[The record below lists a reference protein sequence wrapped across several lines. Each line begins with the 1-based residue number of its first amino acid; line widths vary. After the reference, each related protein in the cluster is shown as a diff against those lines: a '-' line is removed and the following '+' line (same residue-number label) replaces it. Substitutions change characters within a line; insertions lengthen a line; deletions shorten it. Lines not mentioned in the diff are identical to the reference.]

1 METEGKEEGTK
12 GVPLLD
18 TLRGMEIADAFFPD
32 GEEEAGGL
40 RTHKLGDV

>member
-18 TLRGMEIADAFFPD
+18 TLRGMEITDAFFAD

-40 RTHKLGDV
+40 RTHELGDV

>member
-18 TLRGMEIADAFFPD
+18 TLRGVEIADAFFAD

-40 RTHKLGDV
+40 RAHKLGNV